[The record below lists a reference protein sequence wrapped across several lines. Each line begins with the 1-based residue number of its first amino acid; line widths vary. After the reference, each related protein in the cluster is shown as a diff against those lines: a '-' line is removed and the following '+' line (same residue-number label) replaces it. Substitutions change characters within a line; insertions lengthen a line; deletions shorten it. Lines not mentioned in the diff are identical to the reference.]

1 MWYTSIIELC
11 CLGVFLNKELIKFDV
26 DKDSIVLCW
35 LLSSL
40 TMMYSRKKQ
49 SKFVI
54 CFISYKDTIR

>member
-40 TMMYSRKKQ
+40 TMTYSRKKQ